1 MTILNPVRY
10 QPLRWL
16 IVWLLVGLV
25 GCANRKPTRD
35 FPTRPLL
42 PFSSSGQIEMPDR
55 WWTAF
60 DDSALNLQV
69 NQALGDNFTLAV
81 ALQRLR
87 AARALARRE
96 ASDLFPDV
104 DGIIDT
110 DSTFGSGPDQT
121 SIAWGLDA
129 AYQVDLWGQIQSRVE
144 AERLRAEATHADY
157 HAVALSLAAAV
168 ARTWFSLIEAHAQLE
183 LLDEQIETNRTGLKA
198 QELRF
203 GRGFVRSADVLR
215 QRQLVEST
223 LEQAVVARARVEV
236 LEHQLAVLLGQLP
249 QAASYDPGAELSA
262 LPPLP
267 DAGLPSELL
276 TRRPDVRRD
285 YLAFMAADR
294 DLASAVSAQYPR
306 ISLTGSVINAAESPE
321 TLFRHWFV
329 SIGSQLIAP
338 LLDGGQRRAEVD
350 RTTAVVRQR
359 FNEYGQT
366 MLNAFREVED
376 NLARERYQIQRIER
390 LNAQVSL
397 AQQASDQL
405 VKQYLIGDVDYLDV
419 LSAIQVQQRL
429 QRDTLS
435 ARLDLILIRIG
446 LYLALAGDF
455 DTRPQGFADSTSD
468 PTDLPTDVLES
479 PPGLERLPPPEDPAA
494 EIIDE

>member
-1 MTILNPVRY
+1 M
-10 QPLRWL
+10 
-16 IVWLLVGLV
+16 GLV
-25 GCANRKPTRD
+25 GCANRKATRD

-42 PFSSSGQIEMPDR
+42 PFSASGQIEMPDR

-60 DDSALNLQV
+60 DDPALNLQV
-69 NQALGDNFTLAV
+69 DQALGGNFTLAV

-110 DSTFGSGPDQT
+110 DSIFGSGPDRT

-157 HAVALSLAAAV
+157 HAVALSLAAEV

-223 LEQAVVARARVEV
+223 LEQAVVVRARVEV

-249 QAASYDPGAELSA
+249 QAASYDPGAELPA

-276 TRRPDVRRD
+276 MRRPDVRRD

-321 TLFRHWFV
+321 TLFRDWFV

-397 AQQASDQL
+397 AQQASEQL
-405 VKQYLIGDVDYLDV
+405 VKQYLIGDADYLDV
-419 LSAIQVQQRL
+419 LSAIQAQQRL
-429 QRDTLS
+429 QRETLS
-435 ARLDLILIRIG
+435 ARLELILIRIG

-455 DTRPQGFADSTSD
+455 DTRPQGFADSPSD
-468 PTDLPTDVLES
+468 PDAPDLPADVLEL
-479 PPGLERLPPPEDPAA
+479 PPGLEELPPPEEPAP
-494 EIIDE
+494 EIDIDE